1 MVCVK
6 SVKHLLDVFILQG
19 EKRKVNQIVESF
31 TICLQDLRKCRI
43 CLQSVRENE
52 FSPSLTGR

>member
-6 SVKHLLDVFILQG
+6 SVKHLLDVFILPG

-31 TICLQDLRKCRI
+31 TICLQDYKKQTVC
-43 CLQSVRENE
+43 S
-52 FSPSLTGR
+52 